1 VESELGI
8 WSQGGDVNKL
18 TRSIERTI
26 YRSDHARSHGADRQA
41 SVRICLSASVMID
54 RLIEYDLDG
63 RESGLSNE
71 PFSSDRYSAVTGSIS

>member
-1 VESELGI
+1 
-8 WSQGGDVNKL
+8 
-18 TRSIERTI
+18 
-26 YRSDHARSHGADRQA
+26 
-41 SVRICLSASVMID
+41 VRICLSASVMID